1 MKLTVFWFVNS
12 SDKWTRLIF
21 IVIWSLS
28 NANKMSIACYHSSKR
43 RSMRWVRKTEP
54 FVTDFPIPLQ
64 KKNHSLV
71 LSFSS
76 LFLYFFIFFYNDG
89 FHLLSRQKIWEP
101 MCENWLLHHNVDE
114 NSKSGKSGKPGTF
127 DRMEVEKFEKL
138 TVWYIFKDAFYMWL
152 YAWWFKRK
160 KSVKKEKESYFSDRF

>member
-54 FVTDFPIPLQ
+54 FVTDFTIPLQ
-64 KKNHSLV
+64 KKKNHSLV

-76 LFLYFFIFFYNDG
+76 LFLYFFIFFLQWWLPSPLPPKKYESPCARIDCSTTMLMRTQN
-89 FHLLSRQKIWEP
+89 R
-101 MCENWLLHHNVDE
+101 ENRERSIEWKWK
-114 NSKSGKSGKPGTF
+114 NSKS
-127 DRMEVEKFEKL
+127 
-138 TVWYIFKDAFYMWL
+138 
-152 YAWWFKRK
+152 
-160 KSVKKEKESYFSDRF
+160 